1 MLLHSD
7 HVRVQ
12 VLDVLD
18 IRKDKGLFG
27 VKAEGDDVLDVAETH
42 RNRALRSFKF
52 QLGTVDV
59 LLIVGDLDD
68 DRQIERFLQPLTKD
82 EWDSVT
88 KMESFGGWASSGVE
102 VERLLLLVCLQDVI

>member
-1 MLLHSD
+1 VLLNSD

-42 RNRALRSFKF
+42 RNRALRSF
-52 QLGTVDV
+52 
-59 LLIVGDLDD
+59 
-68 DRQIERFLQPLTKD
+68 
-82 EWDSVT
+82 
-88 KMESFGGWASSGVE
+88 
-102 VERLLLLVCLQDVI
+102 